1 VGWWCN
7 GLACQ
12 VSWFAS
18 PPSPLPAH
26 QLPLPLLSLC
36 PAPHCVCLQVVVG
49 TLMNICDNPNRVSVG
64 QDWVEGERLRRIPII
79 VTGGPLVVLTVGWL
93 CG

>member
-1 VGWWCN
+1 M
-7 GLACQ
+7 
-12 VSWFAS
+12 
-18 PPSPLPAH
+18 
-26 QLPLPLLSLC
+26 
-36 PAPHCVCLQVVVG
+36 CLQVVVG